1 MFKKR
6 RFKPVNKKMV
16 SLGLA
21 VIMLMSVP
29 GKSILSYAMTGQEE
43 NAHKQNV
50 QEQSVE
56 SESGYR
62 LYADELTSD
71 SGAVKGDITEV
82 LPEYEIINV
91 KLPDGSLAAPEEVNF
106 PVTESGEY
114 VFEVIYDSVPDDIE
128 PSQTQETG
136 SEEVRSVGAQS
147 AGEQSAEAQIP
158 EQGTEEQ
165 SDSGSLQDSEKNIE
179 SEELTLTVTLPEAE
193 TEQASQPGQEEP
205 LGG

>member
-1 MFKKR
+1 MIEGKEVGEVQMFKKR

-43 NAHKQNV
+43 NAQKQNV

-114 VFEVIYDSVPDDIE
+114 VFEVIYDSVPDDN
-128 PSQTQETG
+128 
-136 SEEVRSVGAQS
+136 GATES
-147 AGEQSAEAQIP
+147 
-158 EQGTEEQ
+158 TEEQ
-165 SDSGSLQDSEKNIE
+165 AVEDRKS
-179 SEELTLTVTLPEAE
+179 VV
-193 TEQASQPGQEEP
+193 
-205 LGG
+205 